1 MHNNISANFSKFRL
15 QNFKSSSAYNWQRE
29 TKRKAGFSFW
39 NERTDYTKYFTY
51 KHRRFLN
58 FLLTKFEKIISKAY
72 FAKGLMKKL
81 LFTSFLLILMAAGN
95 CLAAAE
101 NNLSQKLSGR
111 ILLQVQLHGEAWYV
125 NPVDQ
130 KRYSLGRPNETLAV
144 MKQLSIGITNSDLNK
159 IPLGPF
165 TTDRADDDQDGLPN
179 NTEIALGT
187 NPNSQDSDNDG
198 YNDALE
204 IANGYNPLG
213 SGRLPLDINFTKK
226 HLGKIFLQVESRG
239 EAWYVNPTDQ
249 KRYFLGSP
257 ADAFVIM
264 KNLGLGITNSDLA
277 EITIGYIKQT
287 STVSV
292 DKQPNEILSSA
303 AQAIRTGE
311 TEKALTYFTPTLHKA
326 IEYTMN
332 FLDAEGKLTLANIL
346 SGSSLNSSTT
356 DEKIYK
362 NEVYFSLG
370 GYNVLLYFHIQ
381 KQPDGT
387 WLIANL

>member
-1 MHNNISANFSKFRL
+1 
-15 QNFKSSSAYNWQRE
+15 
-29 TKRKAGFSFW
+29 
-39 NERTDYTKYFTY
+39 
-51 KHRRFLN
+51 
-58 FLLTKFEKIISKAY
+58 
-72 FAKGLMKKL
+72 
-81 LFTSFLLILMAAGN
+81 
-95 CLAAAE
+95 
-101 NNLSQKLSGR
+101 
-111 ILLQVQLHGEAWYV
+111 
-125 NPVDQ
+125 
-130 KRYSLGRPNETLAV
+130 LAV